1 MIPLRDIKINKLKH
15 GLYVVSTPIGNLG
28 DITLRAIEVLKQ
40 SEYILCE
47 DTRVSKNLLE
57 KYNIKSKLI
66 SNHKFNEKKNINKI
80 IEILQSKTIVSI
92 ISDAG
97 TPGISDPGRIIVNE
111 CIKNNIDVYPV
122 PGASAATAA
131 VSISG
136 FSEKYYFYGF
146 FPQKNKD
153 LKEDFKTLSNLNCS
167 IVFFISPQKI
177 NKAIGLIKNFFS
189 DRKILICREISKF
202 YEEHIRTNVTALELF
217 NKLPKGE
224 LTVVLSEKDIKK
236 NIYKNLNESDK
247 KNIKKMIK
255 TLSIKDIT
263 NLISQNN
270 NISKKEIYN
279 YCLKLNS
286 SLILISFLTDL
297 APAVSQ
303 ADFVICSF
311 SSGLLTLPVKNIRPS
326 KT

>member
-1 MIPLRDIKINKLKH
+1 MIPQREKKINKLKYA
-15 GLYVVSTPIGNLG
+15 LYVVSTPIGNLK
-28 DITLRAIEVLKQ
+28 DITLRAIEILKQ

-122 PGASAATAA
+122 PGASAVTAA

-153 LKEDFKTLSNLNCS
+153 LKEDFKILSNLNCS

-177 NKAIGLIKNFFS
+177 NKSIGFIKNFFS
-189 DRKILICREISKF
+189 DRKILICREISKI
-202 YEEHIRTNVTALELF
+202 YEEHIRTNVAQLELF
-217 NKLPKGE
+217 DKLPKGE
-224 LTVVLSEKDIKK
+224 LTIVLSEKDIKK
-236 NIYKNLNESDK
+236 NTYKNLNESDK
-247 KNIKKMIK
+247 KNIRKIIK

-263 NLISQNN
+263 DLISQNK
-270 NISKKEIYN
+270 NISKKEIYS
-279 YCLKLNS
+279 YCLK
-286 SLILISFLTDL
+286 I
-297 APAVSQ
+297 
-303 ADFVICSF
+303 
-311 SSGLLTLPVKNIRPS
+311 KNE
-326 KT
+326 K

>member
-1 MIPLRDIKINKLKH
+1 MIPQRDKKNNELKYA
-15 GLYVVSTPIGNLG
+15 LYVVSTPIGNLK
-28 DITLRAIEVLKQ
+28 DITIRAIEILKQ

-122 PGASAATAA
+122 PGASAVTAA

-153 LKEDFKTLSNLNCS
+153 LKEDFKILSNLNCS

-177 NKAIGLIKNFFS
+177 NKAIEVIKNFFS

-202 YEEHIRTNVTALELF
+202 YEEHIRTNVNELELF
-217 NKLPKGE
+217 DKLPKGE

-263 NLISQNN
+263 DLLSQNK

-279 YCLKLNS
+279 YCLKL
-286 SLILISFLTDL
+286 
-297 APAVSQ
+297 
-303 ADFVICSF
+303 
-311 SSGLLTLPVKNIRPS
+311 KNE
-326 KT
+326 K